1 MLTKKL
7 LFVTNK
13 QARMFDLGDMDRFI
27 QAFDVTPKPKL
38 VINLFPSFATHIAS
52 QPFMHHWSGLKGD
65 FGDHHFHCEVD
76 KRSLHETDRKIGMF
90 LKKCRLQPTI
100 LFLHFPSMLALLAH
114 CLPRS
119 FLIQKASC
127 QWLSRPTQWL
137 YCIISIVASRTHSV
151 TWRAPKRRK

>member
-1 MLTKKL
+1 
-7 LFVTNK
+7 
-13 QARMFDLGDMDRFI
+13 MFDLGDMDRFI

-90 LKKCRLQPTI
+90 LKKCEASTHHPFPIFLLNARSLLTTI
-100 LFLHFPSMLALLAH
+100 FFNTKGILPVAIQTNAMVILHNINCS
-114 CLPRS
+114 
-119 FLIQKASC
+119 
-127 QWLSRPTQWL
+127 LSNAF
-137 YCIISIVASRTHSV
+137 SDMA
-151 TWRAPKRRK
+151 RAEAAKVSTNAVS